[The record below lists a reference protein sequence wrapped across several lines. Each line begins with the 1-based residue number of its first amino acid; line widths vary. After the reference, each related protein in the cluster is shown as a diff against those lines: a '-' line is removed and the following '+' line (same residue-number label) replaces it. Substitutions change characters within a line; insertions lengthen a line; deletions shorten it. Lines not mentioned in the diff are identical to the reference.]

1 MSTAFMR
8 TNFLPGLLAACLLSA
23 CGGSDGVGVA
33 APVFASPPPG
43 DPVVPVAPPVA
54 PPVKP
59 TFGAQIS
66 FGDSLSDVG
75 TYAVGAVKTL
85 GGGTFTVNGDHTA
98 IDPALTGK
106 TWTAVLAV
114 RLGLAA
120 PCAAQTGLDG
130 DASSGF
136 AVPVE
141 NHAGCLGYAQGGA
154 RVTHP
159 VGPGNKLTGSALGA
173 LTVPVATQ
181 IANHLAI
188 SGGHFKADDMVMMM
202 AGGNDVLLELA
213 ALSAAVQGAGTSAGS
228 TAYVSSLVR
237 LLAAGAIDPTAAAQ
251 TIGAAAAAAQASPG
265 STAASVTQAA
275 VGAAAVQ
282 PGNSAVAAAAVWGP
296 MVRQANTDATTAGA
310 AAGTAY
316 FNAHAPDLVD
326 RMTTAGAELAALVK
340 DQVLGKGAQF
350 VVVNN
355 LPDVAGT
362 PAGLKESA
370 GGRGLIAAM
379 VQAFNA
385 QLDTALSGDARV
397 LLVDAYA
404 LSHETAANPAGYGLT
419 NVTDTACDLNAA
431 RNPLQSSLVCN
442 GSNLKPGDVSHYAY
456 ADEIHPTPYYHALLA
471 GYVAQKM
478 AERGWL

>member
-8 TNFLPGLLAACLLSA
+8 TKILPGLLAACLLSA
-23 CGGSDGVGVA
+23 CGGSDGVGVS
-33 APVFASPPPG
+33 APLFVSPAPS
-43 DPVVPVAPPVA
+43 DPVVPVAPPDA

-59 TFGAQIS
+59 TFGAQVS

-85 GGGTFTVNGDHTA
+85 GGGIFTVNGDHTA
-98 IDPALTGK
+98 IDAALTGK
-106 TWTAVLAV
+106 TWTAVLAA

-130 DASSGF
+130 DAASGF

-188 SGGHFKADDMVMMM
+188 SGGHFNADDMVLVM

-237 LLAAGAIDPTAAAQ
+237 LLAAGATNPTTAAQA
-251 TIGAAAAAAQASPG
+251 ISAAAATAQGSPG
-265 STAASVTQAA
+265 STQTSVTQAA
-275 VGAAAVQ
+275 IGAAAVQ
-282 PGNSAVAAAAVWGP
+282 PGNSAVGAPAVYGP
-296 MVRQANTDATTAGA
+296 MVDTAQNDAAIAGV
-310 AAGTAY
+310 AAGNAY

-419 NVTDTACDLNAA
+419 NVTDTACDLNAT
-431 RNPLQSSLVCN
+431 RNPLQSSLACN